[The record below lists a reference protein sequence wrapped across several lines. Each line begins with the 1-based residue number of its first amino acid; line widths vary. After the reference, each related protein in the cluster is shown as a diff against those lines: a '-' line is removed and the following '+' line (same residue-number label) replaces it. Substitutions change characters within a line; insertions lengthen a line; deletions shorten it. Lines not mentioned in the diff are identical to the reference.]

1 MHKYVVILL
10 FFACNEG
17 SQPTTP
23 YTISE
28 TLNITEREASKLEKL
43 PANFFENLE
52 VDSWKDLTDLQESVE
67 RLATLNKKSI
77 GTNLINLRGRT
88 KRMVKSE
95 YPEPFNIP
103 AVKSR
108 VKVLQMQSG
117 KCLYFTRHYS
127 EDSLQGALDMLYD
140 QYNFLIKRIRSV
152 GEDDEVLSQVKLLEI
167 NP

>member
-1 MHKYVVILL
+1 MYKYLVILL
-10 FFACNEG
+10 LFACNDAT
-17 SQPTTP
+17 QPATSSTV
-23 YTISE
+23 SE
-28 TLNITEREASKLEKL
+28 TLNITERDAITLEKL

-52 VDSWKDLTDLQESVE
+52 IDRWEDLKDLQESVE
-67 RLATLNKKSI
+67 RLATLNTKSI

-108 VKVLQMQSG
+108 VKVLQMQSD

-140 QYNFLIKRIRSV
+140 QYNFLINRIRSV
-152 GEDDEVLSQVKLLEI
+152 GEDNEVLSQVKLLEI

>member
-10 FFACNEG
+10 FFACNDPT
-17 SQPTTP
+17 QPKTP
-23 YTISE
+23 STLSE
-28 TLNITEREASKLEKL
+28 TLNITERKASTLEKL

-52 VDSWKDLTDLQESVE
+52 IDSWKDLTDLQESVE

-127 EDSLQGALDMLYD
+127 EDSLQGALDVLYD
-140 QYNFLIKRIRSV
+140 QYNFLINRIRSV
-152 GEDDEVLSQVKLLEI
+152 GEDNEVLSQVKPLEI

>member
-10 FFACNEG
+10 FFACNEA

-152 GEDDEVLSQVKLLEI
+152 GEDDEVLSQVKTLEI

>member
-10 FFACNEG
+10 FFACNDPT
-17 SQPTTP
+17 QPKTP
-23 YTISE
+23 STLSE
-28 TLNITEREASKLEKL
+28 TLNITERKASTLEKL

-52 VDSWKDLTDLQESVE
+52 IDSWKDLTDLQESVE

-152 GEDDEVLSQVKLLEI
+152 GEDDEVLSQVKTLEI

>member
-1 MHKYVVILL
+1 M
-10 FFACNEG
+10 
-17 SQPTTP
+17 
-23 YTISE
+23 
-28 TLNITEREASKLEKL
+28 
-43 PANFFENLE
+43 
-52 VDSWKDLTDLQESVE
+52 
-67 RLATLNKKSI
+67 I

-152 GEDDEVLSQVKLLEI
+152 GEDDEVLSQVKTLEI

>member
-1 MHKYVVILL
+1 MHKYLVIL
-10 FFACNEG
+10 FFLACNETT
-17 SQPTTP
+17 QPATSFP
-23 YTISE
+23 VSE
-28 TLNITEREASKLEKL
+28 TLNITERDAITLEKL
-43 PANFFENLE
+43 PSNFFENLE
-52 VDSWKDLTDLQESVE
+52 IDSWKDLTDLQESVE

-95 YPEPFNIP
+95 YPDPFNIP

-152 GEDDEVLSQVKLLEI
+152 GEDDEVLSQVKTLEI

>member
-152 GEDDEVLSQVKLLEI
+152 GEDDEVLSQVKTLEI